1 MKRILAW
8 AGILIIAAAF
18 ITLVIL
24 TFTGAPANQIV
35 ALLFVLLVIPVFLYT
50 FLLIVR
56 LGRSKHDRETDETQ
70 KSD

>member
-8 AGILIIAAAF
+8 AGIFIIAAAF
-18 ITLVIL
+18 ITLLIL

-35 ALLFVLLVIPVFLYT
+35 ALLFGLLIIPVFLYA

-56 LGRSKHDRETDETQ
+56 VGRSKHGRETTDTNEN
-70 KSD
+70 D